1 MSNSSVY
8 KSSYNLEL
16 LEHYEQLGAP
26 FHYDT
31 GVEFFCGNNLPDL
44 RLSPVSYLIAPVM
57 HPLSETLVDKQQL

>member
-1 MSNSSVY
+1 M
-8 KSSYNLEL
+8 